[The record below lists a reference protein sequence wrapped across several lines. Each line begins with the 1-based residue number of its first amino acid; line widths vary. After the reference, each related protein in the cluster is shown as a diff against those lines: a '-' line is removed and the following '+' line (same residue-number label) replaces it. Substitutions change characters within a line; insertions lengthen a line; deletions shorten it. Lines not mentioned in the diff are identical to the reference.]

1 MIKKPKNPNRIA
13 RVNALIK
20 RELGPI
26 LHKLLQ
32 GQKGLVTISKVETSR
47 DMKWTKVWI
56 SIFGGGQLAL
66 KNNSEAGLPHPSR
79 QGGTPS
85 PLDASNFA
93 KASSDASG
101 RGEKGLTSLD
111 EATLTFINKDIYHI
125 QGEINKHF
133 FTKIIPRISF
143 HLDTAPRY
151 AEHIEK
157 LIKKIHGE
165 NDKNEQN

>member
-32 GQKGLVTISKVETSR
+32 GQKGLITISKVDTSA
-47 DMKWTKVWI
+47 DLKWAKVWI
-56 SIFGGGQLAL
+56 SIFGGDQLQS

-85 PLDASNFA
+85 PLDAS
-93 KASSDASG
+93 G
-101 RGEKGLTSLD
+101 RGKQGFTAFDDKILS
-111 EATLTFINKDIYHI
+111 FINKNIYHL
-125 QGEINKHF
+125 QGKLNKHF

-151 AEHIEK
+151 AEHIEE